1 MTTPKTERVYIR
13 NEEEAKAYLKS
24 KGKNYTW
31 VKASGDEKY
40 GWTVDGLDGV
50 QASVWSTPIYISE
63 RPVSKAGSYALAGA
77 CDRCGG
83 CGRHS
88 HNGEH
93 DICYGCGGDG
103 GRYWIS
109 ATNLAKT
116 ARRKELAQLAK
127 IRKAEKKIQNQLD
140 GQRNWCEANTEF
152 GRVTFDEKAEL
163 ELEQK
168 REKHSHLS
176 HVGEL
181 KARQEWEGMTLV
193 SQSKKFESFYGEGMV
208 RIFTFATAEG
218 NLVIWSS
225 KADAL
230 EEFDVDAL
238 FCFRATPVKHK
249 EFNGKPQTQVNR
261 LANLKNMEVA

>member
-1 MTTPKTERVYIR
+1 MTTPKTEKVYIR
-13 NEEEAKAYLKS
+13 NEEEAKAYLTAN
-24 KGKNYTW
+24 GKHHTW
-31 VKASGDEKY
+31 VEAIGDDEH
-40 GWTVDGLDGV
+40 GWVVDGLGGVDG
-50 QASVWSTPIYISE
+50 WYISE
-63 RPVSKAGSYALAGA
+63 KRVNGSGSYALIAG
-77 CDRCGG
+77 CTRCGG

-103 GRYWIS
+103 GRHWVS
-109 ATNLAKT
+109 AIGVAKDL
-116 ARRKELAQLAK
+116 RRKELAQLAR

-181 KARQEWEGMTLV
+181 KVRQEWEGMTLV

-218 NLVIWSS
+218 NPVIWSS

-230 EEFDVDAL
+230 EEFNVDAL

-261 LANLKNMEVA
+261 LANLKNMEVE